1 MGVTTQFLKTAARS
15 AGRRRL
21 VPTCFTG
28 GRCRR
33 AGRSPWAPS
42 RSPSRPSRR
51 TDAWAICAPPP
62 ADLSESSASTG
73 SAPPVWSD
81 HRCGSEIFKASGA
94 VWPSEPDGHIA
105 RPRRLARGQTAQ
117 PAGVASRRAE
127 ATGSAASSATMF
139 LPAPC
144 RLAGGGWSPPRTGRP
159 TGSGSQV
166 VHNTGRIRPLHD
178 LTLTRVGW
186 VQGPRPV
193 AGPSR
198 PAEVRSKAVL
208 GVY

>member
-1 MGVTTQFLKTAARS
+1 VRGCQHQRLHVCRS
-15 AGRRRL
+15 RRML
-21 VPTCFTG
+21 LWVSPPSSS
-28 GRCRR
+28 RR
-33 AGRSPWAPS
+33 AGRSPRDTS
-42 RSPSRPSRR
+42 RSPSRLSRR
-51 TDAWAICAPPP
+51 ADAWAICAPPP

-94 VWPSEPDGHIA
+94 VWPSGPGGHIA

-127 ATGSAASSATMF
+127 AAGSAASATMF

-144 RLAGGGWSPPRTGRP
+144 RLAGGGWSPPRTGRR

-166 VHNTGRIRPLHD
+166 VHNTSRIRPVHD
-178 LTLTRVGW
+178 LTLARVGW
-186 VQGPRPV
+186 VQRPRTV